1 MLMLSKLLCIHFGHI
16 SPETFPLPTLGST
29 LINLSRELHFG
40 RGFLVYSV
48 LSQLTPTHPFMALF
62 DFAPYLSSFLSVPT
76 KNIYIRPL
84 LGGLSNF
91 TVRATFTPPAQFRQ
105 SRILS
110 SVVLKYAPPFFAANP
125 TQPMSFQRQV
135 VEAQALTL
143 LSGGLIAS
151 VSQVLF
157 RFPHPRAHY

>member
-1 MLMLSKLLCIHFGHI
+1 MLSKLLSIHFGHI

-29 LINLSRELHFG
+29 LINLSRERHFG
-40 RGFLVYSV
+40 RGFLVYRDSV

-76 KNIYIRPL
+76 KNIY
-84 LGGLSNF
+84 F

-110 SVVLKYAPPFFAANP
+110 SVVCSAIFCCKSHTTHVSPEASCRVTSTDVALWRLDSER
-125 TQPMSFQRQV
+125 QP
-135 VEAQALTL
+135 
-143 LSGGLIAS
+143 GLI
-151 VSQVLF
+151 QI
-157 RFPHPRAHY
+157 PNYTHPRAHPS